1 MFSLRHF
8 PLVLILLF
16 FPHAALALAVSIQGM
31 DDSELQDNIKAHIGI
46 IGSPVNCEMSDNYQQ
61 TIEDAVATGAQALG
75 YYKTKVHK
83 IRLPKTDQCD
93 ALSLSVEQ
101 GPRIKIRDK
110 NVQLDGAGKQ
120 DKVLLKLIEEF
131 TLNVGSPLEHKKY
144 ETLKNTLQ
152 RSAQIRGY
160 FDARFTKQ
168 EIQVDLKAYTAS
180 IDLRFTTGARY
191 KFGELSIPQDDKAQ
205 DLIREIIPFTPGDDY
220 HADKLAQFNQ
230 NLKLTGYFQQVVARP
245 LVSEAQDNRVPIEV
259 ITTNKPKDTINIGGG
274 FSTDTGPRVRL
285 KWQRPWVNS
294 RGHSLS
300 ADVFASA
307 PEQNL
312 SIKYK
317 IPLEDPLDNYLSFQG
332 GAKAENDNDTVSEA
346 FTLAVQRHW
355 GSADSDW
362 KRIAF
367 LRFEQERFRQG
378 IEPRQTTTL
387 LLPGATLS
395 RRRTRGGLD
404 LTWGDTQ
411 QFTVETASKQLVSDI
426 DLTRLT
432 VQSKWLRSFAEHRI
446 FIRAELGA
454 IATSDF
460 SQVPSSLRYFAGGD
474 QSVRGFGYETLSP
487 LEGEQLT
494 GGQYLNVASVEYS
507 YPVTQNWRGAL
518 FTDIG
523 NASDRPFK
531 NLATGVGFGASWMSP
546 VGPIRIYFAFG
557 HSEDENTKRLH
568 FSMGPVL

>member
-1 MFSLRHF
+1 MFSLRDF
-8 PLVLILLF
+8 PLVLILLLYSQ
-16 FPHAALALAVSIQGM
+16 ASLALTVSIEGI
-31 DDSELQDNIKAHIGI
+31 DDSQLQDNIKAHIGI
-46 IGSPVNCEMSDNYQQ
+46 IGSPVACEMSENYQQ
-61 TIEDAVATGAQALG
+61 TIEEAVATGAQAIG
-75 YYKTKVHK
+75 YYKTKVRTL
-83 IRLPKTDQCD
+83 RLPKTKQCD
-93 ALSLSVEQ
+93 ELSLSIEP
-101 GPRIKIRDK
+101 GPRIKIQDK
-110 NVQLDGAGKQ
+110 NVQLEGPGKQ

-131 TLNVGSPLEHKKY
+131 SLNIGSPLEHAKY

-160 FDARFTKQ
+160 FDARFNKQ
-168 EIQVDLKAYTAS
+168 EIRVDLKAYTAS
-180 IDLRFTTGARY
+180 IDLRFTTGDRY
-191 KFGELSIPQDDKAQ
+191 KFGDLDIPQDDKAQ
-205 DLIREIIPFTPGDDY
+205 DLIREIIPFNQGDDY

-245 LVSEAQDNRVPIEV
+245 LVSEAQDNLVPIEV

-300 ADVFASA
+300 ADMFVSA

-346 FTLAVQRHW
+346 FTIAVQRHW
-355 GSADSDW
+355 GSVDSDW
-362 KRIAF
+362 KRIGF
-367 LRFEQERFRQG
+367 LRFEQENFRQG

-387 LLPGATLS
+387 LIPGATLS

-411 QFTVETASKQLVSDI
+411 QFTLETASKQLVSDI

-432 VQSKWLRSFAEHRI
+432 VQSKWLRSFGEHRI

-487 LEGEQLT
+487 LEGDQLT
-494 GGQYLNVASVEYS
+494 GGQYRNVASVEYS
-507 YPVTQNWRGAL
+507 YPVAQNWRGAL

-523 NASDRPFK
+523 NASDKPFK
-531 NLATGVGFGASWMSP
+531 DLATGVGFGVSWSSP

-557 HSEDENTKRLH
+557 HSDDENTQRLH

>member
-1 MFSLRHF
+1 MFTLRNF
-8 PLVLILLF
+8 QLVLILLLSPQF
-16 FPHAALALAVSIQGM
+16 VFAMNVNIQGI
-31 DDSELQDNIKAHIGI
+31 DNSLLQDNIKVHIGI
-46 IGSPVNCEMSDNYQQ
+46 IGSPVNCEMTDNYQHI
-61 TIEDAVATGAQALG
+61 IEDTVATGAQAIG
-75 YYKTKVHK
+75 YYKLKVRQL
-83 IRLPKTDQCD
+83 RLPKTNQCD
-93 ALSLSVEQ
+93 ELNLTIEQ
-101 GPRIKIRDK
+101 GPQIKIQDK
-110 NVQLDGAGKQ
+110 NIQLEGPGKQ
-120 DKVLLKLIEEF
+120 DGVMLKLIEEF
-131 TLNVGSPLEHKKY
+131 TLNIGSPLEHRKY
-144 ETLKNTLQ
+144 ETLKKKLQ
-152 RSAQIRGY
+152 RTAQIRGY
-160 FDARFTKQ
+160 FDAKFIKQ

-180 IDLRFTTGARY
+180 IDLRFATGARY
-191 KFGELSIPQDDKAQ
+191 KFGDLEIPQDDKAQ
-205 DLIREIIPFTPGDDY
+205 VLIREIIPFNQGDYY
-220 HADKLAQFNQ
+220 HGDKLAQFNQ

-245 LVSEAQDNRVPIEV
+245 LVSEAKNNLVPIEV
-259 ITTNKPKDTINIGGG
+259 ITTNKPKDTINFGGG

-285 KWQRPWVNS
+285 NWQRPWVNS

-300 ADVFASA
+300 ADIFASA
-307 PEQNL
+307 AEQNL
-312 SIKYK
+312 SVKYK

-346 FTLAVQRHW
+346 FTIAVQRHW
-355 GSADSDW
+355 GSVDSDW

-387 LLPGATLS
+387 LIPGATLS
-395 RRRTRGGLD
+395 RRRTLGGLD

-411 QFTVETASKQLVSDI
+411 QFTIEAASQQLVSDI
-426 DLTRLT
+426 DLARLT

-446 FIRAELGA
+446 FVRAELGA

-507 YPVTQNWRGAL
+507 YPVTQSWRGAL
-518 FTDIG
+518 FADVG
-523 NASDRPFK
+523 NASDKPFK
-531 NLATGVGFGASWMSP
+531 NLATGMGLGASWLSP

-557 HSEDENTKRLH
+557 HSDYENTKRLH

>member
-1 MFSLRHF
+1 LFALRDF
-8 PLVLILLF
+8 PLILILLLC
-16 FPHAALALAVSIQGM
+16 PHAALALTVSIQDM
-31 DDSELQDNIKAHIGI
+31 DDSQLQDNIKAHIGI
-46 IGSPVNCEMSDNYQQ
+46 IGSPVNCEMSDNYRQ

-75 YYKTKVHK
+75 YYKTKVRT
-83 IRLPKTDQCD
+83 IRLSKTNQCNE
-93 ALSLSVEQ
+93 LSLSVEQ
-101 GPRIKIRDK
+101 GPRIKIQHK
-110 NVQLDGAGKQ
+110 NVQLDGAGEQ
-120 DKVLLKLIEEF
+120 DKVLLKLIKEF
-131 TLNVGSPLEHKKY
+131 TLTVGSPLEHKKY

-160 FDARFTKQ
+160 FDARFIKQ
-168 EIQVDLKAYTAS
+168 QIQVDLKAYTAS
-180 IDLRFTTGARY
+180 IDLHFTTGARY
-191 KFGELSIPQDDKAQ
+191 KFGDLLIPQDDKAQ
-205 DLIREIIPFTPGDDY
+205 DLIRDIIPFKQGDDY

-245 LVSEAQDNRVPIEV
+245 LVSEAQNNRVPIEV

-317 IPLEDPLDNYLSFQG
+317 IPLEDPLDNYLSFQA
-332 GAKAENDNDTVSEA
+332 GAKAENDNDTISEA
-346 FTLAVQRHW
+346 FTVAVQRHW

-362 KRIAF
+362 KRIGF

-432 VQSKWLRSFAEHRI
+432 LQSKWLRSFAEHRI
-446 FIRAELGA
+446 FIRAEFGA

-474 QSVRGFGYETLSP
+474 QSVRGFDYETLSP
-487 LEGEQLT
+487 IEDEQLT

-523 NASDRPFK
+523 NASDKPFK
-531 NLATGVGFGASWMSP
+531 DLATGMGFGASWLSP
-546 VGPIRIYFAFG
+546 VGPVRIYFAFG
-557 HSEDENTKRLH
+557 HSGYENTKRLH